1 MTISYVKKTSDRCD
15 TKSSGKN
22 NNTWQNSVLMRCSL
36 SSVERSALKG
46 VRTGRVK
53 GRANDPTSRVKGR
66 ANDPTSRVKGR
77 ANDPT
82 SGVKVSLKEHANDS
96 DVVKLLQKI
105 MATQSFVPGSKV
117 VVFSMDRRPNR
128 VLTPS
133 KSTSKRHSQMLGAV
147 EHLDHRKLH
156 TYRQ

>member
-1 MTISYVKKTSDRCD
+1 
-15 TKSSGKN
+15 
-22 NNTWQNSVLMRCSL
+22 MRCSL

-53 GRANDPTSRVKGR
+53 GRANDPTIQRAVLKGVRAVLNAVRASR
-66 ANDPTSRVKGR
+66 
-77 ANDPT
+77 
-82 SGVKVSLKEHANDS
+82 VKVSLKEHANDS
-96 DVVKLLQKI
+96 DVVKLLQKF
-105 MATQSFVPGSKV
+105 MATQSFVPRSKV
-117 VVFSMDRRPNR
+117 VVFSMDGRPNR

>member
-53 GRANDPTSRVKGR
+53 GRANDPTIQRAVLKGVRAVLNAVRASR
-66 ANDPTSRVKGR
+66 
-77 ANDPT
+77 
-82 SGVKVSLKEHANDS
+82 VKVSLKEHANDS
-96 DVVKLLQKI
+96 DVVKLLQKF
-105 MATQSFVPGSKV
+105 MATQSFVPRSKV
-117 VVFSMDRRPNR
+117 VVFSMDGRPNR

>member
-1 MTISYVKKTSDRCD
+1 
-15 TKSSGKN
+15 
-22 NNTWQNSVLMRCSL
+22 MRCSL

-53 GRANDPTSRVKGR
+53 GRANDPTIQRAVLKGVRAVLKGVRAVLKGVRASR
-66 ANDPTSRVKGR
+66 
-77 ANDPT
+77 
-82 SGVKVSLKEHANDS
+82 VKVSLKEHANDS
-96 DVVKLLQKI
+96 DVVKLLQKF
-105 MATQSFVPGSKV
+105 MATQSFVPRSKV
-117 VVFSMDRRPNR
+117 VVFSMDGRPNR